1 MCIGAL
7 VGEATSL
14 VLENCSVGGTVKG
27 GALSSVVGGLVGNIY
42 AAENEYRYPNRLTL
56 TDCYNTGT
64 VSSSNAS
71 SGTGGVLGRG
81 VTKYGSSIVL
91 NNCFSTGGISGGTN
105 CAVLGKNECIIS
117 GYNRQYSVT
126 VNSCYYLAGSAANGC
141 DISTATALDV
151 IQMVKESTYT
161 NFDFVNTWK
170 MSSHHPVF
178 SWQPASVP
186 PTISNSDIIRLVTSY
201 TSQDLYE
208 QYEEIMYGDRYDSV
222 QEKHEQLQWL
232 FQHYGLTD
240 VQEGIDYLSDTTGE
254 RRAYLGL
261 MTDEMYTAT
270 NYNDW
275 LSRSIGGGFFRVL
288 LIADGLAFNNELNDY
303 LSFPTYI
310 EGNYPGVKK
319 YKAMLYDFLDTAANE
334 IELQTYVKTLSDISI
349 GITGEVKNDI
359 EALIE
364 SMNKAGSAAEQKH
377 LIKDSKIW
385 DDLAE
390 SSLTGVV
397 RKGDDG
403 PKFIYHCNETSG
415 IAQYA
420 RAMDIVGTGVSLLDV
435 SLTNFLS
442 MQQLDARLKAYVQFK
457 DFLETI
463 RTDTAHIPY
472 EMRWAA
478 ELVMKEMDEGY
489 GLAMRNLVVELLAAA
504 KLNDKVL
511 SAIAA
516 KLDVSAGFSAYL
528 VHIQVA
534 AFFVNGLVNLGET
547 VQNVTF
553 VEGYASAAQTYKSK
567 LQDAEHQFRQN
578 PTEVNAWNFVYN
590 YNMLYLLREKGELA
604 YIDLADTDGI
614 AQKMA
619 DHAFSANRA
628 VAQKTLDLLRS
639 DFRFDISGL
648 SDVPESVQYLSKMVV
663 NCPVDVHVYDPQGE
677 LIITLKDGVES
688 DVTIKNGKLTA
699 VGNGTATITAVSGDD
714 HDIKAVCTVTVAG
727 HSWSNGICRNCG
739 DTCSHT
745 GGTATCTAKAVCT
758 TCGAAYGELRDSHAD
773 ADSNNR
779 CDDCG
784 KRLKA
789 SSAVKEENS
798 IHSHNWILTMVKG
811 TTHHWYEC
819 STCGAKD
826 EYAPHSYNAD
836 GSCTVCGYYSP
847 ADAKADAA
855 LPNDSAGDADLPAEE
870 NEPAAEEDAASTGG
884 EQSAPPADSESTPEV
899 QEPESHE
906 SDTDSTTGTIPESS
920 DNPLSSESIG
930 NGSVYAAAAVGAAV
944 AGLILAFILK
954 SRKRK
959 AE

>member
-1 MCIGAL
+1 M
-7 VGEATSL
+7 
-14 VLENCSVGGTVKG
+14 
-27 GALSSVVGGLVGNIY
+27 
-42 AAENEYRYPNRLTL
+42 
-56 TDCYNTGT
+56 
-64 VSSSNAS
+64 
-71 SGTGGVLGRG
+71 
-81 VTKYGSSIVL
+81 
-91 NNCFSTGGISGGTN
+91 
-105 CAVLGKNECIIS
+105 AV
-117 GYNRQYSVT
+117 
-126 VNSCYYLAGSAANGC
+126 
-141 DISTATALDV
+141 
-151 IQMVKESTYT
+151 
-161 NFDFVNTWK
+161 
-170 MSSHHPVF
+170 
-178 SWQPASVP
+178 
-186 PTISNSDIIRLVTSY
+186 
-201 TSQDLYE
+201 
-208 QYEEIMYGDRYDSV
+208 
-222 QEKHEQLQWL
+222 
-232 FQHYGLTD
+232 
-240 VQEGIDYLSDTTGE
+240 
-254 RRAYLGL
+254 
-261 MTDEMYTAT
+261 
-270 NYNDW
+270 
-275 LSRSIGGGFFRVL
+275 RSIGGGFFRVL

-319 YKAMLYDFLDTAANE
+319 YKAMLYDFLDTASNE

-397 RKGDDG
+397 LKGDDG

-489 GLAMRNLVVELLAAA
+489 GLAMRNPVVELLAAA

-516 KLDVSAGFSAYL
+516 KLGVSAGFSAYL

-534 AFFVNGLVNLGET
+534 SFFVNSLVNLGET

-567 LQDAEHQFRQN
+567 LQDAEHQFRRN

-614 AQKMA
+614 AQKMT

-663 NCPVDVHVYDPQGE
+663 DCPVDVHVYDPQGE

-688 DVTIKNGKLTA
+688 DVTNDHGRFAVLLDLFTGEYVKVLCFAKDLNYRIEVVGVDKGLVNVAVAVKDGAGTKEYMFANEKIDTNTVFTTTVEQIKTSQSYDIDTDGDAVTDSIGTLSSPADSTVHVTAVAITPASLTLCDGKSTVLGVEITPQNATNRSVAWFSSDESVVTIKNGKLTA

-739 DTCSHT
+739 DACSHT

-789 SSAVKEENS
+789 NSAVKEENS

-855 LPNDSAGDADLPAEE
+855 LPNDSSGDADLPAEE

-899 QEPESHE
+899 QEPESPE
-906 SDTDSTTGTIPESS
+906 SNTDSTTGTIPESS